1 MDAVPASVDPADAA
15 TIPVVET
22 ATVAD
27 EGVVIDVRD
36 HADWLAGHAP
46 GAINIP
52 IAQLAARLDEVRALV
67 EANGGPVPVSCGGG
81 TKQVRATAYLRAN
94 GVDAAILRGGMR
106 GWKSAGRSM
115 QPGADAGP

>member
-52 IAQLAARLDEVRALV
+52 IDALEDSLDELPKGRPIVFFCTSGARSGDAYDLIQEKKLPI
-67 EANGGPVPVSCGGG
+67 EA
-81 TKQVRATAYLRAN
+81 YFLDAN
-94 GVDAAILRGGMR
+94 VKFDKDGNYRLEEN
-106 GWKSAGRSM
+106 
-115 QPGADAGP
+115 